1 MTRRHPL
8 ELRIPPLALTAA
20 IAVAIALVTVYAPLV
35 RLPFPG
41 QKYASAALVLIGFLL
56 AAVGVAQ
63 FRRSRTTVNP
73 LSPNQASTVVT
84 TGLYRVSRNPMY
96 LGMALVLLG
105 VAAWGSALAGYLL
118 VVGFC
123 WYLTRFQ
130 IIPEERALLAA
141 FGEEFAQYM
150 GRVRRWI

>member
-1 MTRRHPL
+1 MSLVNQL

-20 IAVAIALVTVYAPLV
+20 TAVAIALAHVYAPLL
-35 RLPFPG
+35 RIPFPG

-73 LSPNQASTVVT
+73 MSPNQASAIVT
-84 TGLYRVSRNPMY
+84 TGLYRVTRNPMY

-118 VVGFC
+118 VGGFC

-130 IIPEERALLAA
+130 IIPEEKALLAA
-141 FGEEFAQYM
+141 FGAEFADYM
-150 GRVRRWI
+150 GRVRRWV

>member
-1 MTRRHPL
+1 MSLVNQL
-8 ELRIPPLALTAA
+8 ELRIPPLALTAVS
-20 IAVAIALVTVYAPLV
+20 AVAIAMVTVCAPLIHI
-35 RLPFPG
+35 PFPG
-41 QKYASAALVLIGFLL
+41 HKYASAVLVVFGFLL

-63 FRRSRTTVNP
+63 FRQSRTTLNP
-73 LSPNQASTVVT
+73 MSPDRASAVVT
-84 TGLYRVSRNPMY
+84 SGIYRVSRNPMY

-105 VAAWGSALAGYLL
+105 VAAWGSALAGYLV

-130 IIPEERALLAA
+130 IFPEERALRAA

-150 GRVRRWI
+150 GRVRRWV